1 MESQTPLLPHQQVAK
16 DFILTHPYCSLFLNM
31 GLGKTRTTLDAMDDI
46 NPNHHILIIAP
57 KNIARSTWV
66 EEIEKW
72 NYPFRYKSLIV
83 NERGNKLTRKKR
95 LALYKSIPNEPPTV
109 WFINRDLV
117 VDLIENMPTF
127 YDKVLNRISPVWY
140 FPTVIIDEIQS
151 FKSYDSDR
159 FQALQKVRPYIERL
173 IGLTGTPM
181 PKGIEDLWAETWLL
195 DMGYRLGDCITRFR
209 ERFETPKVP
218 GKKMGWKPIPGAEQ
232 EIFRLISDLVISM
245 KNSSMYIPPINLNFI
260 PLYLDDNEMNMY
272 KRFKED
278 LVLEIDGEE
287 ITAANAAVLAGR
299 LQQMASGALYK
310 ESGSHEFFKIH
321 EKKLEATEYI
331 INNTD
336 DNVMVAYH
344 YYSDLKMLKDYLT
357 KLKIPFEQFDGSPKM
372 KKRWNEG
379 KIKVLLVQPASSGHG
394 LNLQDGGHT
403 LIWYTLP
410 QSLEEYKQCIKRL
423 NRQGAIY
430 PTMVHHLMVQGTYD
444 LRSWANIERKD
455 TSQEALI
462 DSVKC
467 ELYETLETNVSAN
480 GVQIMS
486 DIDTTAILAD
496 LTSELDIDNN
506 YVTPVPPNTYEV
518 TPSYPA
524 QPTYAIQSPDG
535 MDYSQN
541 GISSPDNLAIV
552 PSPPAIQDAQN
563 IIETAIQAIASAT
576 DEDKILQIKQVL
588 DDYKNAQI
596 KTLEAIK
603 RIIDT

>member
-46 NPNHHILIIAP
+46 NPNHHILVIAP
-57 KNIARSTWV
+57 KNIARSTWI

-83 NERGNKLTRKKR
+83 NKRGNKLSRKKR

-195 DMGYRLGDCITRFR
+195 DMGYRLGDCISRFR

-260 PLYLDDNEMNMY
+260 PLYLDDNEMKMY

-287 ITAANAAVLAGR
+287 ITAANAAVLSGR

-372 KKRWNEG
+372 KKKWNEG

-480 GVQIMS
+480 GVQIMA

-496 LTSELDIDNN
+496 LESELGIDDN

-518 TPSYPA
+518 TPSYPT

-535 MDYSQN
+535 MNYNQN
-541 GISSPDNLAIV
+541 GIASPDNLVIV

-563 IIETAIQAIASAT
+563 IIETAIQAIASVT

-588 DDYKNAQI
+588 DNYKDAQT

>member
-31 GLGKTRTTLDAMDDI
+31 GLGKTRTTLDAIDDI

-423 NRQGAIY
+423 NRQGAIH

-506 YVTPVPPNTYEV
+506 YVTPVPPNAYEV
-518 TPSYPA
+518 TPSYPT
-524 QPTYAIQSPDG
+524 QPTYAIQSPDRT
-535 MDYSQN
+535 DYSQN
-541 GISSPDNLAIV
+541 GISSPDNLVIV